1 MAQDSALVMEITAS
15 EPTSPNVEL
24 CTLIQEKRKL
34 AFSPAGFT
42 CDKCPQPLK
51 SFTMSIG
58 LYEPQKAWYRLDMP
72 EGGMTF
78 YPSGHHTTCW
88 TKRCKECN
96 TKITRWSRNNR
107 LIKFVQDVSDIGLG
121 VCMAFTTLT
130 RPNHEWDGDEEKL
143 RDDLLDFKKEI
154 TKFLRTKNMKEKVLG
169 GFNFFEQTYSKENGI
184 NSHCHGIWIMADYYD
199 QKQLSKDFRGRCDIR
214 KIKSKKKMIRYAT
227 KYSSKGHI
235 HDIRTKESFGVCR
248 GSART
253 ALELEL
259 AQMRDAQNSVRD
271 AFANLDLADCQ
282 DFNLDV
288 YEWD

>member
-1 MAQDSALVMEITAS
+1 MVTAS
-15 EPTSPNVEL
+15 DTSSPNVEL

-42 CDKCPQPLK
+42 CNKCPQPLK

-58 LYEPQKAWYRLDMP
+58 LYEPKKAWYRLDMP
-72 EGGMTF
+72 EGGISF
-78 YPSGHHTTCW
+78 YPSGYHSTCW
-88 TKRCKECN
+88 TKRCKDCN

-107 LIKFVQDVSDIGLG
+107 LVKFVEEVSEIGLG
-121 VCMAFTTLT
+121 VCMAFVTLT
-130 RPNHEWDGDEEKL
+130 RPNNKWDGTEESL

-154 TKFLRTKNMKEKVLG
+154 AKFSRTKKLREKVLG
-169 GFNFFEQTYSKENGI
+169 GFNFFEQTYSHDHGI

-199 QKQLSKDFRGRCDIR
+199 QKQLSEDFRGRCDIR
-214 KIKSKKKMIRYAT
+214 KITSKKKMVRYAT

-259 AQMRDAQNSVRD
+259 AQMKDAQNSVQD
-271 AFANLDLADCQ
+271 AFENLDLEDCQ
-282 DFNLDV
+282 NFNLEV
-288 YEWD
+288 YDWE